1 MLTRV
6 FLFCLLLLLL
16 LHVFAELIMLAKLQP
31 LLLEKYRASG
41 YMCGHD
47 HCQEHIDEGKGP
59 VCVISGSGF
68 ECCYPG
74 SNAHKVPKGAIKMA
88 YWLGECPEGAECPN
102 KAASLATGK
111 AAFSVFDVS
120 ALRLTITHIDS
131 DGTKLFEAPPVMPR
145 TKDQKPGLW

>member
-1 MLTRV
+1 
-6 FLFCLLLLLL
+6 
-16 LHVFAELIMLAKLQP
+16 
-31 LLLEKYRASG
+31 
-41 YMCGHD
+41 MCGHD
-47 HCQEHIDEGKGP
+47 HRQEHIDEGKGP
-59 VCVISGSGF
+59 VCVLSGSGF

-74 SNAHKVPKGAIKMA
+74 TNAHKVPEGAIKMA
-88 YWLGECPEGAECPN
+88 YWLGERPEGAECPNN

-111 AAFSVFDVS
+111 AAFSAFDVS